1 MCGWEV
7 LLGGAL
13 GLASVLATPKPSMP
27 PPLPNPAA
35 TPDAP
40 REGGATVRVGAGQ
53 EDQTTDTGQPTTPF
67 SFVEQRGSGK
77 ALGGLGKSS
86 MTLGM

>member
-7 LLGGAL
+7 LLAGAL
-13 GLASVLATPKPSMP
+13 GLGSVLAQPKPSKP
-27 PPLPNPAA
+27 PALPNPAA

-40 REGGATVRVGAGQ
+40 RESGATVRVGAGQ
-53 EDQTTDTGQPTTPF
+53 EDQTTKTDGPTNPF
-67 SFVEQRGSGK
+67 SFTEQRGSGQ

-86 MTLGM
+86 ISLGM